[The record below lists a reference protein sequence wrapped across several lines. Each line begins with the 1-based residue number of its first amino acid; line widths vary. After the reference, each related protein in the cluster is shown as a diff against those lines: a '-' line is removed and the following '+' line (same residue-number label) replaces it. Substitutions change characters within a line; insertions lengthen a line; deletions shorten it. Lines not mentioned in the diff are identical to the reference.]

1 MSLLTGSRASFRADH
16 HERSEVGGAEAEGLV
31 NDTGT
36 DPARGLRQRHC
47 GRVGGSSA
55 HGEPGT
61 ETRRFATGSAARK
74 SKLDR
79 YKPVIDRLLAA
90 GVWNAAV
97 ILREIQEQDYSGQ
110 ASILR
115 DYIRP
120 KRPLRQARATVRFET
135 APGEQLQN
143 DWAKYRT
150 LLAGRAQEVHFAV
163 NTLGYS
169 RRFHFVAM
177 ACEDAEHTYESL
189 IQSFEYFGGVT
200 GEVLVDNQK
209 TEVISHRIGAA
220 VEYNPRFL
228 ELAAHYG
235 FQPRACR
242 PRRARTKGKDER
254 MVRYIKENF
263 FVRYREFE
271 NLTHLNQLAE
281 QWLREEADQRLHGT
295 VKEVVAERFLREW
308 PHLQALP
315 AMRFDTAYRERR
327 VVAWDGYIEVRGN
340 RYSVPGELCGAL
352 VEVRIGLDGAVAV
365 YNGEGQLV
373 ARHRL
378 KSAADG
384 WVLVPEHHRLLW
396 EQALTVERRELA
408 VYEEVAQWS

>member
-1 MSLLTGSRASFRADH
+1 MIQERLRQGVYVKDIAAELGVHPRTVSRARQRGDA
-16 HERSEVGGAEAEGLV
+16 
-31 NDTGT
+31 
-36 DPARGLRQRHC
+36 PAR
-47 GRVGGSSA
+47 
-55 HGEPGT
+55 
-61 ETRRFATGSAARK
+61 RRPMARA
-74 SKLDR
+74 SKLDA
-79 YKPVIDRLLAA
+79 YKPEIDRLLVA

-97 ILREIQEQDYSGQ
+97 ILREIQAQGYQGQ

-143 DWAKYRT
+143 DWAQYRT
-150 LLAGRAQEVHFAV
+150 QVNGRMREVHFAV

-189 IQSFEYFGGVT
+189 IQTFEYFGGVT
-200 GEVLVDNQK
+200 NEVLVDNQK
-209 TEVISHRIGAA
+209 TEVISHRVGAA
-220 VEYNPRFL
+220 VEYNARFL

-263 FVRYREFE
+263 FARYREFE
-271 NLTHLNQLAE
+271 SLAHLNQLAE
-281 QWLREEADQRLHGT
+281 RWLREEADQRLHGT
-295 VKEVVAERFLREW
+295 VKEVVAERFAREL
-308 PHLQALP
+308 PLLHALP
-315 AMRFDTAYRERR
+315 ASRFDTVYHERR

-340 RYSVPGELCGAL
+340 RYSVPAELCGAL
-352 VEVRIGLDGAVAV
+352 VEVRIGLDGGLTIYDGA
-365 YNGEGQLV
+365 GQLA

-378 KSAADG
+378 KPAAEG
-384 WVLVPEHHRLLW
+384 WVLVPEHHRILW
-396 EQALTVERRELA
+396 DQAMTVERRDLA

>member
-1 MSLLTGSRASFRADH
+1 MIQERIRQGVYVKDIAAELGVHPRTVSRALKR
-16 HERSEVGGAEAEGLV
+16 
-31 NDTGT
+31 
-36 DPARGLRQRHC
+36 
-47 GRVGGSSA
+47 GGSP
-55 HGEPGT
+55 PGQ
-61 ETRRFATGSAARK
+61 RPAARK

-90 GVWNAAV
+90 GVWNATV
-97 ILREIQEQDYSGQ
+97 ILREIQEQGYSGQ

-150 LLAGRAQEVHFAV
+150 LLAGREQEVHFAV

-308 PHLQALP
+308 PHLQVLP

-340 RYSVPGELCGAL
+340 RYSVPDELCGAL

>member
-1 MSLLTGSRASFRADH
+1 VLKRRDWLVIEERLRQGVYVKDVAAELGVHPRTVSRAR
-16 HERSEVGGAEAEGLV
+16 ERGAA
-31 NDTGT
+31 
-36 DPARGLRQRHC
+36 PA
-47 GRVGGSSA
+47 GR
-55 HGEPGT
+55 
-61 ETRRFATGSAARK
+61 RLAARH
-74 SKLDR
+74 SKLDT
-79 YKPVIDRLLAA
+79 YKPAVDQLLAA
-90 GVWNAAV
+90 GVWNAVV
-97 ILREIQEQDYSGQ
+97 ILRELQAQGYRGR

-143 DWAKYRT
+143 DWAQYRT
-150 LLAGRAQEVHFAV
+150 VVGGRVQEVHFAV

-177 ACEDAEHTYESL
+177 PCEAAEHTYESL

-200 GEVLVDNQK
+200 TEVLVDNQK

-220 VEYNPRFL
+220 VEYNTHFL

-263 FVRYREFE
+263 FARYRTFE
-271 NLTHLNQLAE
+271 SLTHLNQLAA

-295 VKEVVAERFLREW
+295 VKEVVAERFAREA
-308 PHLQALP
+308 PELKALP
-315 AMRFDTAYRERR
+315 TLRFDTAYRERR
-327 VVAWDGYIEVRGN
+327 VVAWDGYVEVRGN
-340 RYSVPGELCGAL
+340 RYSVPGELCAAL
-352 VEVRIGLDGAVAV
+352 VEVRIGLDGELAI
-365 YNGEGQLV
+365 YNGADQLV

-384 WVLVPEHHRLLW
+384 WGLVPEHHRVLW
-396 EQALTVERRELA
+396 AQALTVERRELA